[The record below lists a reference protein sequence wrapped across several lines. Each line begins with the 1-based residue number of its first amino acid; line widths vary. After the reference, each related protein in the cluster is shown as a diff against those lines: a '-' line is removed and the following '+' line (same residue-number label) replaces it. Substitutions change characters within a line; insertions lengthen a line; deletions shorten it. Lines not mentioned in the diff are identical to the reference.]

1 MLTPVFIHR
10 LLNFVTVSM
19 DEPFE
24 QCIGPCS
31 WKFDLCQDTTRALLI
46 CGRYRFL
53 VQLCNASYDDCICVY
68 VCVCLCVCVKSYYL

>member
-31 WKFDLCQDTTRALLI
+31 WKFDLCQDTT
-46 CGRYRFL
+46 
-53 VQLCNASYDDCICVY
+53 QSASDMWSVSFSGATLQRVVRCICVF
-68 VCVCLCVCVKSYYL
+68 VCVCVCVCV